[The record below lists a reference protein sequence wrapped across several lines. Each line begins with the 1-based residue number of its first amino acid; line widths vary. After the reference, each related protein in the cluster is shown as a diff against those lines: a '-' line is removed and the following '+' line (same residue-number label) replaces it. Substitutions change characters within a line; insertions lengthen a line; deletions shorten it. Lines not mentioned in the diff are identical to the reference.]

1 MDYRGR
7 ELFEVGQKPISNWQ
21 APLASLLSLPYDQ
34 IRRFIHGDI
43 QEQNMLAD
51 QDLPPVAVSGSR
63 RGPRAARWRLRAGLA
78 LTAIVAAFG
87 LSALGLSTDQG
98 RAMRQRLA
106 AVADADAV
114 AAGLGFGID
123 QVTLSGHK
131 FTFDRDVFDVLDLA
145 NARSYASF
153 DAKAAKDRIERLPW
167 VSTAE
172 LTRVYPDRLD
182 IRIRERAP
190 YAVWARGE
198 QTYLID
204 VTGRVLSAVSGAL
217 PPNLPRLA
225 GEGAAAEAGEFLA
238 LLDRYPSIHTRFES
252 ATRVGERR
260 WTLKLAGRVTL
271 ELPADGEAQVLESMT
286 RDAALVR
293 VVERGNATLDF
304 RAPGRIAVRKTAD
317 PAVQEPRP
325 EPRS

>member
-21 APLASLLSLPYDQ
+21 APIASLLSTSYDR
-34 IRRFIHGDI
+34 ILRNIHGDAHELPI
-43 QEQNMLAD
+43 AD
-51 QDLPPVAVSGSR
+51 LELQHPLLNGKLR
-63 RGPRAARWRLRAGLA
+63 KPRAARWRLRAGIALSAIVIGAGLAGVA
-78 LTAIVAAFG
+78 LTTEKGAA
-87 LSALGLSTDQG
+87 L
-98 RAMRQRLA
+98 RQRLA
-106 AVADADAV
+106 VITDADRV
-114 AAGLGFGID
+114 AARLGFGID

-172 LTRVYPDRLD
+172 LTRVYPDRLE
-182 IRIRERAP
+182 IRIRERVP
-190 YAVWARGE
+190 FAVWVRGE
-198 QTYLID
+198 QSYLID
-204 VTGRVLSAVSGAL
+204 VTGRVLSGVSGAL
-217 PPNLPRLA
+217 PPSLPRLG
-225 GEGAAAEAGEFLA
+225 GEGAAAGAGE
-238 LLDRYPSIHTRFES
+238 LLSLIDRYPNIHRRFET
-252 ATRVGERR
+252 AIRVGERR
-260 WTLKLAGRVTL
+260 WTLKLAGGVTL

-293 VVERGNATLDF
+293 VVERGNVTLDF
-304 RAPGRIAVRKTAD
+304 RAPGRIAVRKTDDTAT
-317 PAVQEPRP
+317 QEPKP